1 MGRLRTFLLLIVAF
15 VLGTSFGYGLTLFA
29 QSAKEGEGKLTFS
42 QMTDVLVSALNVIK
56 KYYVVEVK
64 PTKLLENAA
73 KGMVRLS
80 LDAHSDLLTPE
91 ETKRLM
97 ESTEGSYEGVGM
109 TIGERNGFVVVIS
122 PFEGTP
128 AWRAGLKP
136 GDRIIR
142 INDTSVLGWKVD
154 KVSKHLRGPRG
165 TKVKV
170 TVYRPAI
177 NDTLT
182 FVITRDKIVLKA
194 VPYYGLFDD
203 GVGYVKLNAFQEDAA
218 DKVHDA
224 LIALKKRGA
233 KKVVLDLRGNPGGLL
248 RQAFLIGGLFL
259 GEGKLVVYTEGRV
272 PDSKERFYSE
282 GDMVFPED
290 VPVVVL
296 IDGGSA
302 SASEIVAGALQDWDR
317 ALIIGDTSFGKG
329 TVQRIFTLP
338 YDYTLR
344 LTIARYHTPSGRSIH
359 KGKLGDIE
367 KDTNTYFTKILKRP
381 IKGGGGIAPD
391 IYVKPHVLPRLVQKA
406 EAKGVISNWA
416 TKYTSTHRK
425 PKHPDD
431 ITLTDKDLEDFKRA
445 LHKADI
451 EFSDC
456 RFDEAKEDFKR
467 LLLSEIAYQYFG
479 EKGRYRIFLRYDP
492 VFKRAVDVLRRTK
505 KTEELFQIKR

>member
-1 MGRLRTFLLLIVAF
+1 MGRFKTFLLLIVAF

-29 QSAKEGEGKLTFS
+29 QNSDEGGKKLTFS

-109 TIGERNGFVVVIS
+109 TIGERDGFVVVIA

-142 INDTSVLGWKVD
+142 INDTSVIGWKVD

-182 FVITRDKIVLKA
+182 FVITRDRIVLKA
-194 VPYYGLFDD
+194 VPYYGMFED
-203 GVGYVKLNAFQEDAA
+203 GVGYVKLNSFQEDAS
-218 DKVHDA
+218 DKVRDA
-224 LIALKKRGA
+224 LIELKKKGA
-233 KKVVLDLRGNPGGLL
+233 KKVILDLRGNPGGLL
-248 RQAFLIGGLFL
+248 RQSFLIGGFFL
-259 GEGKLVVYTEGRV
+259 GEGKLVVYTEGRI

-282 GDMVFPED
+282 GDMIFPED
-290 VPVVVL
+290 VPVAVL
-296 IDGGSA
+296 IDRGSA

-317 ALIIGDTSFGKG
+317 AIIVGDTSFGKG

-381 IKGGGGIAPD
+381 IKGGGGISPD
-391 IYVKPHVLPRLVQKA
+391 VYVKPHVLPRLVQKA

-416 TKYTSTHRK
+416 TKYTSTRKK
-425 PKHPDD
+425 PKRPED
-431 ITLTDKDLEDFKRA
+431 INLTDKDLEDFKRA
-445 LHKADI
+445 LRKADI
-451 EFSDC
+451 EFTDC

-467 LLLSEIAYQYFG
+467 LLLMEIAYQYFG
-479 EKGRYRIFLRYDP
+479 ERGRYRILLQYDP
-492 VFKRAVDVLRRTK
+492 VFKKATAILRKAK
-505 KTEELFQIKR
+505 KTGDLFKIKR

>member
-1 MGRLRTFLLLIVAF
+1 MVLLLITAF
-15 VLGTSFGYGLTLFA
+15 VLGISFGYGLTLFA
-29 QSAKEGEGKLTFS
+29 QNTKEKSSLNFS
-42 QMTDVLVSALNVIK
+42 QMTDVLISTLNTIR

-64 PTKLLENAA
+64 STKLLENAA

-109 TIGERNGFVVVIS
+109 TIGERDGFVVVIS

-142 INDTSVLGWKVD
+142 INDTSTIGWKVD

-182 FVITRDKIVLKA
+182 FIITRDRIVLKA
-194 VPYYGLFDD
+194 VPFYGMFD
-203 GVGYVKLNAFQEDAA
+203 GVGYVKLNSFQEDAA
-218 DKVHDA
+218 DKVHEA
-224 LIALKKRGA
+224 LLKLKKEGA
-233 KKVVLDLRGNPGGLL
+233 KSVVLDLRGNPGGLL
-248 RQAFLIGGLFL
+248 RQAFLIGGFFL
-259 GEGKLVVYTEGRV
+259 GEGKLVVYTEGRI

-290 VPVVVL
+290 VPVIVL
-296 IDGGSA
+296 IDRGSA
-302 SASEIVAGALQDWDR
+302 SASEIVSGALQDWDR
-317 ALIIGDTSFGKG
+317 ALIVGDTSFGKG
-329 TVQRIFTLP
+329 TVQRIFALP
-338 YDYTLR
+338 HDYTLR
-344 LTIARYHTPSGRSIH
+344 LTVARYHTPSGRSIH

-391 IYVKPHVLPRLVQKA
+391 VYIKPHILPRLVQKA
-406 EAKGVISNWA
+406 EAKGIISNWA
-416 TKYTSTHRK
+416 TKYTSAHRK
-425 PKHPDD
+425 PKDPEG
-431 ITLTDKDLEDFKRA
+431 IKLTDADLEDFKKELR
-445 LHKADI
+445 KAKI

-456 RFDEAKEDFKR
+456 RFEEAKEDFRK
-467 LLLSEIAYQYFG
+467 LLLTEIAYQYFG
-479 EKGRYRIFLRYDP
+479 EKGRYRILLRYDP
-492 VFKRAVDVLRRTK
+492 AFKKSLDILKKAKRT
-505 KTEELFQIKR
+505 EDLFKLK

>member
-1 MGRLRTFLLLIVAF
+1 MLLVTFI
-15 VLGTSFGYGLTLFA
+15 LGISFGYGLTLFA
-29 QSAKEGEGKLTFS
+29 QSSEGGEEKLSFS
-42 QMTDVLVSALNVIK
+42 QMTDVLIQTLNTIK

-109 TIGERNGFVVVIS
+109 TIGERNGFVVVIA

-142 INDTSVLGWKVD
+142 INDTSVIGWNVD
-154 KVSKHLRGPRG
+154 QVSKHLRGPRG

-182 FVITRDKIVLKA
+182 FVITRDRIVLKA
-194 VPYYGLFDD
+194 VPFYGMFNKK
-203 GVGYVKLNAFQEDAA
+203 VGYVKLNSFQEDAA
-218 DKVHDA
+218 DKIYEA
-224 LIALKKRGA
+224 LEKLKREGA
-233 KKVVLDLRGNPGGLL
+233 KAVVLDLRGNPGGLL
-248 RQAFLIGGLFL
+248 RQAFLIGGFFL
-259 GEGKLVVYTEGRV
+259 GEGKLVVYTEGRI

-282 GDMVFPED
+282 GDMVFPEE
-290 VPVVVL
+290 VPVIVL

-317 ALIIGDTSFGKG
+317 ALIVGDTSFGKG
-329 TVQRIFTLP
+329 TVQRIFRLP

-391 IYVKPHVLPRLVQKA
+391 VYVKPHVLPRLVQKA

-416 TKYTSTHRK
+416 TKYTSRHRK
-425 PKHPDD
+425 PKRPED
-431 ITLTDKDLEDFKRA
+431 INLTEADLQDFKRD
-445 LHKADI
+445 LRKAGV

-467 LLLSEIAYQYFG
+467 LLLMEIAYQYFG
-479 EKGRYRIFLRYDP
+479 ERGRYRILLRYDP
-492 VFKRAVDVLRRTK
+492 VFKKALEILGKAKRT
-505 KTEELFQIKR
+505 EDLFKIKR